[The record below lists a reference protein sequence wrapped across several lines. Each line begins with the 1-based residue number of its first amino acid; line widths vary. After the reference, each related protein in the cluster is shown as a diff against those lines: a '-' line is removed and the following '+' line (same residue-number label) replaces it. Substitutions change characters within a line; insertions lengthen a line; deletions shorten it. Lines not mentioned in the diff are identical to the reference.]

1 LSGLLAREREKHPY
15 RTPVKTSYRSQLYWE
30 AFKEVVPL
38 SVQDEATRDYIRMR
52 DDRKDALKK
61 AKQQIK
67 SFLLRK
73 GKQYPEKGTSWT
85 QKYRAWLKSM

>member
-1 LSGLLAREREKHPY
+1 
-15 RTPVKTSYRSQLYWE
+15 LYWE